1 MFLPEDCIL
10 IKGNMQFTRNGLV
23 AFLDHS
29 HLLTAIFRY
38 FLWCRSFTSCHQRGE
53 KAGFMLVMQLINGQF
68 YKVRSVKLLTL
79 GCIQVNPMQ
88 LKS

>member
-29 HLLTAIFRY
+29 HLLTAIFR
-38 FLWCRSFTSCHQRGE
+38 
-53 KAGFMLVMQLINGQF
+53 
-68 YKVRSVKLLTL
+68 
-79 GCIQVNPMQ
+79 
-88 LKS
+88 